1 MSAIKKRM
9 AAGMAGSMLVVTAG
23 LVAGL
28 PASADDTGVDPAE
41 VETEVGAQEA
51 DIWPFTMGHAV
62 YGETSPEN
70 PASVEQGEEVEVYVT
85 MENNGTVGLDRL
97 TFVNPSGHVTIKR
110 DGEVIL
116 DESFDVL
123 PEGTPLSERTLHVGD
138 SLTSTYGPLPTDEAG
153 DYKLELRV
161 DAVASYPGGGDPL
174 EFYDVSPDWTGNWYW
189 TVEEGAQPGDDTSTG
204 DETAPGDDTSTGDE
218 TAPEDG
224 DETPGDENGDEGGTD
239 GEQGSGE
246 PGGEPG
252 GTAPGTDEPVE
263 EEEPAEDGAQDDTDE
278 EEGED
283 EEKGTLESLLTALLS
298 AVMALLAYFGRFG

>member
-85 MENNGTVGLDRL
+85 MENNGTVGLDHL
-97 TFVNPSGHVTIKR
+97 TFVRPSGHVTIER

-116 DESFDVL
+116 DESFDPL
-123 PEGTPLSERTLHVGD
+123 PGVPLPERTLDAGD

-153 DYKLELRV
+153 DYELELQV
-161 DAVASYPGGGDPL
+161 YAVASYPGGGDPL

-189 TVEEGAQPGDDTSTG
+189 TVEEEAQ
-204 DETAPGDDTSTGDE
+204 PGDDTSTGDE

-224 DETPGDENGDEGGTD
+224 DETPGDESGDEGGTD

-252 GTAPGTDEPVE
+252 GTAPGTDEPVD
-263 EEEPAEDGAQDDTDE
+263 EEEPTEDGAQDDTDE

-283 EEKGTLESLLTALLS
+283 KEKGTLESLLTALLS

>member
-1 MSAIKKRM
+1 MSAIKKKM

-41 VETEVGAQEA
+41 AETEVGAQEA

-70 PASVEQGEEVEVYVT
+70 PASVEQGEEVEVDFT
-85 MENNGTVGLDRL
+85 MENNGTVGLDHL
-97 TFVNPSGHVTIKR
+97 TFGLPSGHVTIER

-123 PEGTPLSERTLHVGD
+123 PEGTPLSEQKLSVGD

-153 DYKLELRV
+153 DYELELRV
-161 DAVASYPGGGDPL
+161 DAVASYPDGGDPIA
-174 EFYDVSPDWTGNWYW
+174 FYEVSPDWTDNWYW
-189 TVEEGAQPGDDTSTG
+189 TVEEEAESGDDTSTG
-204 DETAPGDDTSTGDE
+204 GETV
-218 TAPEDG
+218 PEDG
-224 DETPGDENGDEGGTD
+224 DEAPGDENGDEGGTD

-283 EEKGTLESLLTALLS
+283 EEQKALESLLTALLS
-298 AVMALLAYFGRFG
+298 AVTALLAYFGLVG